1 MNVFFLILLLSLSN
15 VSGQNQIALGKFTDC
30 IKNGLP
36 CGWDQFKAIKG
47 VSLKSD
53 SLGYFVNIKSKND
66 VQAIDRRIRFDV
78 NEYSWLQWR
87 WRVRILPDSARDDV
101 KKKSDCAAGVYIA
114 FKGIYPFNH
123 IIKYAWSTTLP
134 EGTMLPSPY
143 SGNTKIFVVRS
154 GPAHINKWMIEKRDI
169 KSDYLKAFG
178 ASPPL
183 AEGIALQSDSDNTR
197 TSASAD
203 YADIVVSKE

>member
-1 MNVFFLILLLSLSN
+1 
-15 VSGQNQIALGKFTDC
+15 
-30 IKNGLP
+30 
-36 CGWDQFKAIKG
+36 
-47 VSLKSD
+47 
-53 SLGYFVNIKSKND
+53 
-66 VQAIDRRIRFDV
+66 
-78 NEYSWLQWR
+78 
-87 WRVRILPDSARDDV
+87 
-101 KKKSDCAAGVYIA
+101 
-114 FKGIYPFNH
+114 
-123 IIKYAWSTTLP
+123 
-134 EGTMLPSPY
+134 MLPSPY